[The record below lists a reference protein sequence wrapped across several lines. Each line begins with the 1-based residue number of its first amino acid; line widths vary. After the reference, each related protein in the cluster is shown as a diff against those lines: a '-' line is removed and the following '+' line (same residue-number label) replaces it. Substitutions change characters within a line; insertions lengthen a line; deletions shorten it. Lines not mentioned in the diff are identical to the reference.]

1 MRQKW
6 VFAHYLMCSLNQY
19 FLSTPCVQGL
29 MLSTVVED
37 THRGSAQ
44 PLRST
49 NCRAVNSHPCCQE
62 SPWGCRLKADSK
74 LLSGGGLPASGSQ
87 AAGTV
92 LGAHRTLGYSSGLR
106 PAGGPAGDS
115 GPLAGPGT
123 SPQLP
128 HSGSSSTA
136 FLSIQA
142 GVSHLSGPVLT
153 PCLPAIPAV
162 CLLWSCPHSLQKGP
176 QHKSS

>member
-1 MRQKW
+1 M
-6 VFAHYLMCSLNQY
+6 FAHYLMCSFNQY
-19 FLSTPCVQGL
+19 FLSTHCVQGL

-37 THRGSAQ
+37 TSGLSPAPQEHQLQGSEH
-44 PLRST
+44 
-49 NCRAVNSHPCCQE
+49 SHPCCQE

-74 LLSGGGLPASGSQ
+74 LLSGGGLPASGNQ

-92 LGAHRTLGYSSGLR
+92 LGAHRTLGYPSGLR
-106 PAGGPAGDS
+106 PAGGPARDS

-128 HSGSSSTA
+128 HSGNSSTA

-142 GVSHLSGPVLT
+142 GVRHLSGPVLT

-162 CLLWSCPHSLQKGP
+162 CLPWSCPHSLQKGP